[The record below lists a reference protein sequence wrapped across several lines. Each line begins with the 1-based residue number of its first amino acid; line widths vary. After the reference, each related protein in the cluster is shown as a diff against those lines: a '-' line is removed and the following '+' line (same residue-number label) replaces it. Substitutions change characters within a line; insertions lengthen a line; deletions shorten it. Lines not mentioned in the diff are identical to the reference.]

1 MWAGVSAPSREPAH
15 LLSRLGS
22 SRRRSGDQEHRRG
35 GVAAAALEKI
45 KKVPRPSGC
54 PPLPP
59 PPAPYPEAALPPPL
73 AAAAV
78 ANLPRYPLP
87 KVPPPRSASTRTQPR
102 SPLYCPEAAA
112 ARPALSPPAQPAPGS
127 RERQHAAV
135 SGPAPCLPH
144 WSEGEGWPFP
154 LDRPSY

>member
-54 PPLPP
+54 PPPPP

-73 AAAAV
+73 AAAV

-87 KVPPPRSASTRTQPR
+87 MVPPPRPASTRTQPR